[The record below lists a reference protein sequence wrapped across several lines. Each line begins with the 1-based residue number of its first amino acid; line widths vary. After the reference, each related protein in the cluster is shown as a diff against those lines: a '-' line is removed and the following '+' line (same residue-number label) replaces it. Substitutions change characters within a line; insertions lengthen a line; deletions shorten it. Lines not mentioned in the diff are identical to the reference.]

1 MKLIQSGLELGIF
14 CDILFEDVLILRFGI
29 YREITGL
36 GVPVSLGF
44 RRNQEL
50 YEFPYSCLF
59 DLILIIQSPERS
71 AADRHA
77 ALIAI
82 GDRGIVSGSD
92 LKASIDIL
100 KILL

>member
-29 YREITGL
+29 YREIIGL
-36 GVPVSLGF
+36 GVSVSLGF

-59 DLILIIQSPERS
+59 DLQRAEHILRP
-71 AADRHA
+71 DP
-77 ALIAI
+77 
-82 GDRGIVSGSD
+82 
-92 LKASIDIL
+92 
-100 KILL
+100 